1 MLSGLNTENTKSSPK
16 TGASK
21 HLGLVS
27 FNSCLTLFFNHPA
40 NYYCITN
47 SLLIIPSLCIQI
59 LHTHTHRRCLYSV
72 LQLTH
77 TYFIKK
83 KTNTNQPNKKP
94 TPKTHPAPEQEFFS
108 LKIENAF
115 VLFFKLTVEF

>member
-1 MLSGLNTENTKSSPK
+1 MLSGLNTENMKSSPK

-83 KTNTNQPNKKP
+83 KKPQTNQTKNPHQKRIPLQNKNSFRLKLRM
-94 TPKTHPAPEQEFFS
+94 HLFCFS
-108 LKIENAF
+108 N
-115 VLFFKLTVEF
+115 

>member
-40 NYYCITN
+40 NYYCIMN
-47 SLLIIPSLCIQI
+47 SLLIISSLCIYI
-59 LHTHTHRRCLYSV
+59 LHTHTHTHRRRLYSV

-83 KTNTNQPNKKP
+83 KKTQTNQTKNPHQKRIPLQNKN
-94 TPKTHPAPEQEFFS
+94 FFR
-108 LKIENAF
+108 LKLRMH
-115 VLFFKLTVEF
+115 LFCFSN